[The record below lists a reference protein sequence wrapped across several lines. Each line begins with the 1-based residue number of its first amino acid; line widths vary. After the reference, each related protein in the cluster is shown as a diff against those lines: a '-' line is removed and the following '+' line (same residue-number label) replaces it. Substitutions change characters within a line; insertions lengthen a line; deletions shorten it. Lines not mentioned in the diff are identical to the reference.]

1 VRTALF
7 VCPHNAGRSQMSE
20 ALLERAPDGRHTAP
34 SARTTPTDRI
44 HPEVIEVMHELDID
58 LADRQPQPLTRQL
71 AERTD
76 IVVATACG
84 DQ

>member
-1 VRTALF
+1 
-7 VCPHNAGRSQMSE
+7 
-20 ALLERAPDGRHTAP
+20 
-34 SARTTPTDRI
+34 TPTDRI